1 MTSMEIS
8 NARLISQKIA
18 APEFKTVKEIV
29 SFMCAIQAQDYS
41 MAKWAIGARLSN
53 VTQKAVESSIDKGE
67 IIRLHVLRP
76 TWHLIS
82 ADDVYWMLQLSVPK
96 IKSSVKSRHNELGL
110 TESVISK
117 TTDILQKTL
126 SNGLSLTREE
136 LANEFHKVKINT
148 EANRLSHILFRAE
161 MDGIVCS
168 GPIKNNKQTY
178 SLLYE
183 RVTHKKELSKD
194 ESLGELAS
202 RYFIS
207 RCPATLEDFIWWSN
221 LSVTDARK
229 AIDIVKSD
237 FFSET
242 IDGVKYWFPNSYPG
256 YHTKNTSVHLLPAF
270 DEFLISY
277 KDRSSS
283 LSLINNKKTVTDNG
297 IFHPPVV
304 VNGQVAGVWKR
315 TIEKNKVIVET
326 ILFQENDKKTRNMIE
341 KRARIFGKFLNKEIE
356 LLQKTEEVMS
366 I

>member
-41 MAKWAIGARLSN
+41 MAKWAIGVRLSN
-53 VTQKAVESSIDKGE
+53 VTQKTVESSIDKGE
-67 IIRLHVLRP
+67 IIRIHVLRP

-117 TTDILQKTL
+117 TKDIIQKNL

-136 LANEFHKVKINT
+136 LANEFHRAKIKT
-148 EANRLSHILFRAE
+148 DANRLSHILFRAE

-168 GPIKNNKQTY
+168 GPTKNKKQTY

-183 RVTHKKELSKD
+183 RVPRGKELSRD
-194 ESLGELAS
+194 ESLSELAK
-202 RYFIS
+202 RYYIS

-221 LSVTDARK
+221 LPVKDARK
-229 AIDIVKSD
+229 ALDMIKAD

-256 YHTKNTSVHLLPAF
+256 YYPKNTTVHLLPAF